1 MLNFPAFLD
10 LEPIGRPM
18 KLNEKQKRHLRG
30 LAHQRKP
37 VVIIGDKGLT
47 AAVVREIDLSLAH
60 HELLKVRINAAD
72 RAQRQEILAELC
84 QRTDAQLVQS
94 IGHVVIVYR
103 AAERPVIQL
112 PR

>member
-1 MLNFPAFLD
+1 MLNLPAFLSMGTAGNTMQ
-10 LEPIGRPM
+10 LS
-18 KLNEKQKRHLRG
+18 EKQKRHLRG

-47 AAVVREIDLSLAH
+47 AAVLREIDLSLAH

-72 RAQRQEILAELC
+72 RAQRQDLLTELC
-84 QRTDAQLVQS
+84 NATGASLVQR
-94 IGHVVIVYR
+94 IGHVVVVYR
-103 AAERPVIQL
+103 PSKRPVIQL